1 MCDRFVGGLRI
12 LLMSC
17 TSFLLMSGRF
27 LLDFSGFWHVGK
39 SDVWV
44 VGAVGAKA
52 WQWARRSD

>member
-1 MCDRFVGGLRI
+1 MP
-12 LLMSC
+12 C

-27 LLDFSGFWHVGK
+27 LLGFSGFSHAEK
-39 SDVWV
+39 SDILV